1 MTQEETTRKEA
12 LLPYAATA
20 EHILWSRGD
29 SAAAYTLTSVCF
41 LLLGPPLSFL
51 LFHSSHLALVSV
63 SVEDSNVHISVCFL
77 IKVIVLFTLIWIR
90 KCSSSAP
97 CSRLL
102 DWLGQEAS
110 LSPLPM
116 EEGLW
121 VTTREPVHHKERS
134 CMQHLGPNTAK

>member
-77 IKVIVLFTLIWIR
+77 IKVIVLFTLI
-90 KCSSSAP
+90 
-97 CSRLL
+97 
-102 DWLGQEAS
+102 
-110 LSPLPM
+110 
-116 EEGLW
+116 
-121 VTTREPVHHKERS
+121 
-134 CMQHLGPNTAK
+134 